1 MRRVQHVYLVT
12 AKGRGRGNTTP
23 YFLMTSIA
31 LCINCGLVPAA
42 HSCPRNLSPDRTPTP
57 TNVDDTGRRLAAVS
71 SLLEKKPRPDPIW
84 ADNYWRQVH
93 GSLARQWKHETA
105 CHVIPS
111 VPD

>member
-1 MRRVQHVYLVT
+1 
-12 AKGRGRGNTTP
+12 
-23 YFLMTSIA
+23 MTSIA

-42 HSCPRNLSPDRTPTP
+42 HSCARNLSPDRTPTP
-57 TNVDDTGRRLAAVS
+57 TSVDDTGRRLATVS
-71 SLLEKKPRPDPIW
+71 SLLETLPRPDPTW

-105 CHVIPS
+105 CHVFPC